1 MVAATSRPARVII
14 DLGAI
19 ERNVKALAQHVAPAA
34 LCAVVKADA
43 YGHGALAVARAAVGA
58 GADWLAVAVVDE
70 GLALRAAGIDV
81 PILLLSEP
89 SPGAMAD
96 AQAAWLTPTLYTRSG
111 IAAASLA
118 ARGGLHPWPIHL
130 KVNTGMNRVGAQP
143 DELLELARIVVADP
157 MLDLGGVWT
166 HLAVADDPAAPETDA
181 QLTLYEQ
188 VLGSLAEAGIDP
200 GIRHAANSGGVL
212 AHPRSRYDLVR
223 PGIALYGIAPSPDV
237 AGLVEL
243 EPALSLTARVSFVKS
258 VSAGER
264 ISYGLRHTFDANAT
278 VATVPIG
285 YADGVARRLGL
296 VGGAVLI
303 GGRRRPIVGVVT
315 MDQLMVDCGDGDV
328 SVGDEVVLLG
338 RQGDESI
345 GAGEWADLLGAIPYE
360 IVCGFGPR
368 LPRESEPPLAQGPAV
383 GVSVGAGGAR
393 AAGGVPGP
401 DRSTEISELSP

>member
-19 ERNVKALAQHVAPAA
+19 ARNVRSLADHVAPAA

-43 YGHGALAVARAAVGA
+43 YGHGAIAVGRTAVDA
-58 GADWLAVAVVDE
+58 GADWLGVAVVDE
-70 GLALRAAGIDV
+70 GLALRSAGIDV

-89 SPGAMAD
+89 APAAMVD
-96 AQAAWLTPTLYTRSG
+96 AQAAWLTPTLYTRPG
-111 IAAASLA
+111 IAAASAA
-118 ARGGLHPWPIHL
+118 ARRGLHPWPVHL
-130 KVNTGMNRVGAQP
+130 KVNTGMNRVGAHS
-143 DELLELARIVVADP
+143 DEVVELARIVMADP
-157 MLDLGGVWT
+157 MLELGGVWT
-166 HLAVADDPAAPETDA
+166 HLAVADDPGAPETDE
-181 QLTLYEQ
+181 QLALYER
-188 VLGSLAEAGIDP
+188 VLDSLAKAGIDP

-237 AGLVEL
+237 AGRVEL
-243 EPALSLTARVSFVKS
+243 DPALSLVARVSFVKS
-258 VSAGER
+258 VSAGDR
-264 ISYGLRHTFDANAT
+264 ISYGLRHTFDHDTT
-278 VATVPIG
+278 VATVPVG

-338 RQGDESI
+338 RQGGEAI
-345 GAGEWADLLGAIPYE
+345 GVGEWAELLGSIPYE
-360 IVCGFGPR
+360 ILCGFGPR
-368 LPRESEPPLAQGPAV
+368 LPRESGPAV
-383 GVSVGAGGAR
+383 GQGPVAGAGAGATG
-393 AAGGVPGP
+393 ATGAV
-401 DRSTEISELSP
+401 RSTEISELSP